1 MILPPFFIPKIMKN
15 TSGNGPETIPVFRHL
30 FSPFLMIFDLLL
42 GALFGAKREFALL
55 FWRTFFRLLP
65 PVSFFSGGSRHFRR
79 SGEFRPH
86 FSPFRSYFTSP
97 NIAFPT
103 GAYKITRPAKNHRF
117 RLRTLFSLFL
127 MISTSFLEP
136 FLGKNGTIS

>member
-1 MILPPFFIPKIMKN
+1 MKLPPFFIPKIMKN

-65 PVSFFSGGSRHFRR
+65 PVSFFSGGAGIFVVRGNSDLIFHLF
-79 SGEFRPH
+79 
-86 FSPFRSYFTSP
+86 
-97 NIAFPT
+97 
-103 GAYKITRPAKNHRF
+103 GAILPP
-117 RLRTLFSLFL
+117 RTSLFVL
-127 MISTSFLEP
+127 APT
-136 FLGKNGTIS
+136 K